1 MRSSPKKILKVV
13 WVKHLIFVFFSIFS
27 PLNLGAITEM
37 HCMKKITILFFA
49 LLSGLMN
56 AQQDPQFS
64 LNMFNIY
71 SVNPAFSGSY
81 DQFNA
86 LAIQRSQ
93 WAGFDGAPV
102 TQHLSVES
110 PVYFLHGG
118 VGLSLLNDKVGM
130 EYTRQVSLSYAYQT
144 KLSSRSEL
152 GLGLNYGFV
161 DVGVDGDWVAPD
173 GSNGSSDLSIP
184 TSGSNDV
191 VSDLGLGLYYRN
203 KDLYVG
209 YSITHLNQAK
219 AVYDKAEFKLRRH
232 HYLILGWQYEV
243 RSDLVLHPSLYIKT
257 DQVSTQMDF
266 NLNAK
271 YGENLWGGMT
281 YRLDDAL
288 VLIAGYNINENLKFG
303 YAYDITTSDLKSESS
318 GSHEIL
324 LRYSFKMRPAAKLP
338 THYRNIRYN

>member
-1 MRSSPKKILKVV
+1 
-13 WVKHLIFVFFSIFS
+13 
-27 PLNLGAITEM
+27 M
-37 HCMKKITILFFA
+37 HCMKKIAILFFVV
-49 LLSGLMN
+49 LSGLLK

-93 WAGFDGAPV
+93 WVGFDGAPV

-118 VGLSLLNDKVGM
+118 VGLSLLNDKVGQ
-130 EYTRQVSLSYAYQT
+130 EYNKQISLSYAYQT
-144 KLSSRSEL
+144 KISRHSEL
-152 GLGLNYGFV
+152 GLGLNFGFV
-161 DVGVDGDWVAPD
+161 DLGVDGDWIAPD
-173 GSNGSSDLSIP
+173 GTN
-184 TSGSNDV
+184 GSNDNLIPKTASNDV
-191 VSDLGLGLYYRN
+191 IPDLGFGLYYR
-203 KDLYVG
+203 KKALYVG

-219 AVYDKAEFKLRRH
+219 AVYDDAAVDFKLRRH
-232 HYLILGWQYEV
+232 HYLILGWEYDV
-243 RSDLVLHPSLYIKT
+243 RGDLVLHPSLYIKT

-271 YGENLWGGMT
+271 YGDHLWGGMT

-324 LRYSFKMRPAAKLP
+324 LRYSFKMRPPGKLP

>member
-1 MRSSPKKILKVV
+1 
-13 WVKHLIFVFFSIFS
+13 
-27 PLNLGAITEM
+27 
-37 HCMKKITILFFA
+37 MKKIAILFFVV
-49 LLSGLMN
+49 LSGLLK

-93 WAGFDGAPV
+93 WVGFDGAPV

-118 VGLSLLNDKVGM
+118 VGLSLLNDKIGQ
-130 EYTRQVSLSYAYQT
+130 EYTRQISLSYAYQT
-144 KLSSRSEL
+144 KISRHSEL
-152 GLGLNYGFV
+152 GLGLNFGFV
-161 DVGVDGDWVAPD
+161 DLGVDGDWIAPD
-173 GSNGSSDLSIP
+173 GTN
-184 TSGSNDV
+184 GSNDNSIPKMASNDV
-191 VSDLGLGLYYRN
+191 IPDLGFGLYYR
-203 KDLYVG
+203 KKALYVG

-219 AVYDKAEFKLRRH
+219 AVYDDAGKDFKLRRH
-232 HYLILGWQYEV
+232 HYLILGWEYDV
-243 RSDLVLHPSLYIKT
+243 RSDLVLHPSLYVKT

-271 YGENLWGGMT
+271 YGDHLWGGMT

-324 LRYSFKMRPAAKLP
+324 LRYSFKMRPPGKLP